1 MPGKAIGISF
11 NYGYPGT
18 ISRLG
23 DEISRTRPLK
33 AGSADIYFGD
43 PVIQNPDGTFEKFGT
58 GHKADQFAGVAMR
71 RVKGATQYFSQN
83 RAFYT
88 SQEPVDVIE
97 RGGVTVNVNVGTPT
111 IGGPVY
117 IRVAAN
123 AAIPAGVIGGFE
135 TATDGT
141 NTVQITNAKWA
152 TLKDANN
159 VAELTILTRQ
169 GV

>member
-1 MPGKAIGISF
+1 MPGKVIGISF
-11 NYGYPGT
+11 NNGYPGT

-33 AGSADIYFGD
+33 EGSEDLYFGD
-43 PVIQNPDGTFEKFGT
+43 PVILNTDGTFQKFGASNT
-58 GHKADQFAGVAMR
+58 AAQFAGVAMR
-71 RVKGATQYFSQN
+71 RIKGATQYLSQS

-88 SQEPVDVIE
+88 SLEPTDVLE

-111 IGGPVY
+111 IGGAIY
-117 IRVAAN
+117 IRIAAN
-123 AAIPAGVIGGFE
+123 ASIPAGVVGGFE
-135 TATDGT
+135 AAADGT
-141 NTVQITNAKWA
+141 NTIQLTNAKWA
-152 TLKDANN
+152 TLKDANS

>member
-11 NYGYPGT
+11 NHGYPGT
-18 ISRLG
+18 VARLG

-43 PVIQNPDGTFEKFGT
+43 PVIINTDGTVQKFGAANT
-58 GHKADQFAGVAMR
+58 AAQFAGVAMR
-71 RVKGATQYFSQN
+71 KTKGATQYLSQN

-88 SQEPVDVIE
+88 GQEPVDTLE
-97 RGGVTVNVNVGTPT
+97 RGGVSVNVYAGTPT

-117 IRVAAN
+117 IRIAAN
-123 AAIPAGVIGGFE
+123 ASVPAGVVGGFE
-135 TATDGT
+135 AEADGT
-141 NTVQITNAKWA
+141 NTVQLTNAKWA
-152 TLKDANN
+152 TLQDVNG

>member
-1 MPGKAIGISF
+1 MPGKAIGITF
-11 NYGYPGT
+11 NHGYPGT

-33 AGSADIYFGD
+33 EGSADLYFGD
-43 PVIQNPDGTFEKFGT
+43 PVVLNTDGTFEKFGDSHT
-58 GHKADQFAGVAMR
+58 AAQFAGVAMR
-71 RVKGATQYFSQN
+71 RVKGATQYLSQS
-83 RAFYT
+83 AYYT
-88 SQEPVDVIE
+88 SLEPTDVLE

-123 AAIPAGVIGGFE
+123 ASIPAGVVGGFE
-135 TATDGT
+135 AAADGA
-141 NTVQITNAKWA
+141 NTVQITNAKWS
-152 TLKDANN
+152 TLKDANG

>member
-1 MPGKAIGISF
+1 MPGKAIGTQF

-33 AGSADIYFGD
+33 ANTDDIYFGD
-43 PVIQNPDGTFEKFGT
+43 PVIINTDGTVQKFGAANT
-58 GHKADQFAGVAMR
+58 AAQFAGVAMR
-71 RVKGATQYFSQN
+71 RIKGATQYLTQN

-88 SQEPVDVIE
+88 GQEPVDTLE

-111 IGGPVY
+111 IGGAVY
-117 IRVAAN
+117 IRIAAN
-123 AAIPAGVIGGFE
+123 GSIPAGVIGGFE
-135 TATDGT
+135 AAADST
-141 NTVQITNAKWA
+141 NTIQLTNAKWA
-152 TLKDANN
+152 TLKDAND
-159 VAELTILTRQ
+159 VAEITILTRQ

>member
-33 AGSADIYFGD
+33 DGADDIYFGD
-43 PVIQNPDGTFEKFGT
+43 PVVINADGTVQKFGT
-58 GHKADQFAGVAMR
+58 SNTAAQFAGVAMR
-71 RVKGATQYFSQN
+71 RIKGATQYLAQS

-88 SQEPVDVIE
+88 AQEPTDVLE
-97 RGGVTVNVNVGTPT
+97 RGGITVNCNVGTPT
-111 IGGPVY
+111 IGGAVY
-117 IRVAAN
+117 IRIAN
-123 AAIPAGVIGGFE
+123 NASIPAGVVGGFE
-135 TATDGT
+135 AAADGT
-141 NTVQITNAKWA
+141 NTVLLTNAKWA
-152 TLKDANN
+152 TLKDANG

>member
-11 NYGYPGT
+11 NNGYPGT

-33 AGSADIYFGD
+33 AGTADLYFGD
-43 PVIQNPDGTFEKFGT
+43 PVVLNTDGTFEKFGASHT
-58 GHKADQFAGVAMR
+58 PDQFAGVAMR
-71 RVKGATQYFSQN
+71 RVKSATQYLSQN

-88 SQEPVDVIE
+88 SLEPTDVLE
-97 RGGVTVNVNVGTPT
+97 RGGVTVNVNAGTPT
-111 IGGPVY
+111 IGGAVY
-117 IRVAAN
+117 IRIAAN
-123 AAIPAGVIGGFE
+123 NAIPAGVIGGFE
-135 TATDGT
+135 AAADGA
-141 NTVQITNAKWA
+141 NTIQITNAKWA
-152 TLKDANN
+152 TLKDANG

>member
-11 NYGYPGT
+11 NFGYPGT

-23 DEISRTRPLK
+23 DEISRTRPFK
-33 AGSADIYFGD
+33 SGTDAIYFGD
-43 PVIQNPDGTFEKFGT
+43 PVIINTDGTTQKFGAANT
-58 GHKADQFAGVAMR
+58 AAQFAGVAMR
-71 RVKGATQYFSQN
+71 KIKGATQYLNQN

-88 SQEPVDVIE
+88 DQDPVDILE

-111 IGGPVY
+111 IGGAVY
-117 IRVAAN
+117 IRIAAN
-123 AAIPAGVIGGFE
+123 GSIPAGVVGGFE
-135 TATDGT
+135 AADDGA
-141 NTVQITNAKWA
+141 NTIQITNAKWA
-152 TLKDANN
+152 TLKDANG

>member
-1 MPGKAIGISF
+1 MSGKAIGISF

-18 ISRLG
+18 IARLG
-23 DEISRTRPLK
+23 DEISRTRPMK
-33 AGSADIYFGD
+33 AGTEDVYFGD
-43 PVIQNPDGTFEKFGT
+43 PVVINSDSTVQKFGASHT
-58 GHKADQFAGVAMR
+58 ADQFAGVAMR
-71 RVKGATQYFSQN
+71 KIKGATQYLSQN

-88 SQEPVDVIE
+88 GQEPVDVLE
-97 RGGVTVNVNVGTPT
+97 RGGVTVNCNVGTPT

-123 AAIPAGVIGGFE
+123 ASIPSGVVGGFE
-135 TATDGT
+135 AAADGT
-141 NTVQITNAKWA
+141 NTILLTNAKWS
-152 TLKDANN
+152 TLKDANG